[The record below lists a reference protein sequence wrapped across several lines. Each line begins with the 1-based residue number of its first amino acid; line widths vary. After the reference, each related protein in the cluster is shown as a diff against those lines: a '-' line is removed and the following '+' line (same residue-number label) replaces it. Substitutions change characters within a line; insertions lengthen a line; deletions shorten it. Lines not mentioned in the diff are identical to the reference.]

1 MSQFQN
7 GRVITTNKDLKDL
20 NMIENNTTQNNF
32 QSEALY
38 GIQEQTQLNQ
48 LYFSKANMSIIQNK
62 IRYQVYL
69 NTEKKH
75 VIDNQSDV
83 ELEIIMRSI
92 YLQHS
97 PNLPDQIKEQIKYL
111 NQLVTNWCVDILI
124 PEIYQYM
131 GYLKE
136 VEYMPVPL
144 EHPVKLIIKRYKKF
158 KISYN
163 NFLNINYNYIY
174 I

>member
-1 MSQFQN
+1 MNQFQN
-7 GRVITTNKDLKDL
+7 GRVITTNKPLKDL
-20 NMIENNTTQNNF
+20 QMIENNTTQVNF
-32 QSEALY
+32 QQEALY
-38 GIQEQTQLNQ
+38 GIQETTHLNQ
-48 LYFSKANMSIIQNK
+48 LFFSKENMNIIQDK

-75 VIDNQSDV
+75 IIGKQSDV

-97 PNLPDQIKEQIKYL
+97 PNLPNQIKEQIKYL
-111 NQLVTNWCVDILI
+111 NELVCNWCVEKII
-124 PEIYQYM
+124 PEIYQYV

-144 EHPVKLIIKRYKKF
+144 EHPVNLSSKGTKNLRSVTTTF
-158 KISYN
+158 
-163 NFLNINYNYIY
+163 
-174 I
+174 

>member
-7 GRVITTNKDLKDL
+7 GRVITTDKNLKDL
-20 NMIENNTTQNNF
+20 NMIENNSTQNNF

-48 LYFSKANMSIIQNK
+48 LYFSKANMKIIQNK

-75 VIDNQSDV
+75 IIDNQSDV
-83 ELEIIMRSI
+83 ELEIVMRSI

-97 PNLPDQIKEQIKYL
+97 PNLPNQIKEQIKYL
-111 NQLVTNWCVDILI
+111 NQLVTNWCVEKII

-144 EHPVKLIIKRYKKF
+144 EHPVNLSSKGTKNLRSVTTTF
-158 KISYN
+158 
-163 NFLNINYNYIY
+163 
-174 I
+174 

>member
-7 GRVITTNKDLKDL
+7 GRVITTNKNLKDL
-20 NMIENNTTQNNF
+20 NMIENSSTQNNF

-48 LYFSKANMSIIQNK
+48 LFFSKANMNIIQNK

-75 VIDNQSDV
+75 IIDNQSDV
-83 ELEIIMRSI
+83 ELEIVMRST

-97 PNLPDQIKEQIKYL
+97 PNLPNQIKEQIKYL
-111 NQLVTNWCVDILI
+111 NDLVTNWCVEKII

-144 EHPVKLIIKRYKKF
+144 EHPVNLSSKGTKNLRSVTTTF
-158 KISYN
+158 
-163 NFLNINYNYIY
+163 
-174 I
+174 

>member
-7 GRVITTNKDLKDL
+7 GRVITTNKNLKDL
-20 NMIENNTTQNNF
+20 NMIENNSTQNNF

-48 LYFSKANMSIIQNK
+48 LYFSKANMKIIQNK

-83 ELEIIMRSI
+83 ELEIVMRSI

-97 PNLPDQIKEQIKYL
+97 PNLPNQIKEQIKYL
-111 NQLVTNWCVDILI
+111 NQLVTNWCVEKII

-144 EHPVKLIIKRYKKF
+144 EHPVNLSSKGTKNLRSVTTTF
-158 KISYN
+158 
-163 NFLNINYNYIY
+163 
-174 I
+174 

>member
-1 MSQFQN
+1 MSKFQN
-7 GRVITTNKDLKDL
+7 GRVITTNESIKDLD
-20 NMIENNTTQNNF
+20 MIENNTTQTNF

-48 LYFSKANMSIIQNK
+48 LYFSKANMNIIQNK
-62 IRYQVYL
+62 IRYKVYL
-69 NTEKKH
+69 NTEKKY
-75 VIDNQSDV
+75 VIDKQSDV
-83 ELEIIMRSI
+83 ELEIVMRSI

-97 PNLPDQIKEQIKYL
+97 PNLPNQTKEQIKYL
-111 NQLVTNWCVDILI
+111 NDLVTNWCSEKII

-144 EHPVKLIIKRYKKF
+144 EHPVNLSSKGTKNLRSVTTTF
-158 KISYN
+158 
-163 NFLNINYNYIY
+163 
-174 I
+174 

>member
-7 GRVITTNKDLKDL
+7 GRVITTNKNLKDL
-20 NMIENNTTQNNF
+20 NMIENNSTQNNF

-48 LYFSKANMSIIQNK
+48 LFFSKANMNIIQNK

-75 VIDNQSDV
+75 IIDNQSDV
-83 ELEIIMRSI
+83 ELEIVMRST

-97 PNLPDQIKEQIKYL
+97 PNLPNQIKEQIKYL
-111 NQLVTNWCVDILI
+111 NDLVTNWCVEKII

-144 EHPVKLIIKRYKKF
+144 EHPVNLSSKGTKNLRSVTTTF
-158 KISYN
+158 
-163 NFLNINYNYIY
+163 
-174 I
+174 

>member
-20 NMIENNTTQNNF
+20 NMIENNSTQNNF

-48 LYFSKANMSIIQNK
+48 LYFSKANMKIIQNK

-75 VIDNQSDV
+75 IIDNQSDV
-83 ELEIIMRSI
+83 ELEIVMRSI

-97 PNLPDQIKEQIKYL
+97 PNLPNQIKEQIKYL
-111 NQLVTNWCVDILI
+111 NQLVTNWCVEKII

-144 EHPVKLIIKRYKKF
+144 EHPVNLSSKGTKNLRSVTTTF
-158 KISYN
+158 
-163 NFLNINYNYIY
+163 
-174 I
+174 

>member
-20 NMIENNTTQNNF
+20 NMIENNSTQNNF

-48 LYFSKANMSIIQNK
+48 LYFSKANMKIIQNK

-83 ELEIIMRSI
+83 ELEIVMRST

-97 PNLPDQIKEQIKYL
+97 PNLPNQIKEQIKYL
-111 NQLVTNWCVDILI
+111 NDLVTNWCVEKII

-144 EHPVKLIIKRYKKF
+144 EHPVNLSSKGTKNLRSVTTTF
-158 KISYN
+158 
-163 NFLNINYNYIY
+163 
-174 I
+174 